1 MTIIQGEP
9 ADNANPLPVDDRGA
23 PNIASDRTNVT
34 GTSTIVAAALTSGSA
49 DVSSEATLIVPARA
63 GRKAVLLSCP
73 GVLIKI
79 GDETV
84 TQGTGYSPFSPFNSN
99 ARIETSAAIYG
110 VLPSGMTV
118 TDTIGAGGTFETIT
132 VTAPIT
138 YLELF

>member
-9 ADNANPLPVDDRGA
+9 SDNANPLPVDDRGA
-23 PNIASDRTNVT
+23 PNIASGRTT
-34 GTSTIVAAALTSGSA
+34 ASGTATIVAAALTSGSA
-49 DVSSEATLIVPARA
+49 SVSSEATLIVPARA

-73 GVLIKI
+73 GCLIKI

-84 TQGTGYSPFSPFNSN
+84 TAETGYSPFSSFYSN

-110 VLPSGMTV
+110 VLPSGTV
-118 TDTIGAGGTFETIT
+118 TATIGEGGTFETIT
-132 VTAPIT
+132 TTAQIT